1 MNKRLSPRRFVSLI
15 VSLIILAMPTVVA
28 ILTAAPSGG
37 GGTKGGHPG
46 FGW

>member
-1 MNKRLSPRRFVSLI
+1 MHRLSPRRLVS
-15 VSLIILAMPTVVA
+15 VVASLLILAIPTVVA

-46 FGW
+46 FGV